1 MTEAITES
9 VTIYGIRNCTTM
21 QKARAWL
28 DAHGVA
34 YAFHDYK
41 TAGAP
46 PALVGRFAEAVGWEK
61 LLNRS
66 GLTFRRLAD
75 ADKADLDEAK
85 ALALMSAHPS
95 LIRRPVLD
103 RHGTLA
109 VGFRPEDYAA
119 AFGR

>member
-1 MTEAITES
+1 MT
-9 VTIYGIRNCTTM
+9 VTIYGIRNCSTV

-28 DAHGVA
+28 DAHGIA

-46 PALVGRFAEAVGWEK
+46 PALVARFADALGWEK

-66 GLTFRRLAD
+66 GLTFRRLPD
-75 ADKADLDEAK
+75 ADKADLDAAK

-103 RHGTLA
+103 RDGALS

-119 AFGR
+119 AFAG

>member
-1 MTEAITES
+1 MT

-34 YAFHDYK
+34 YTFHDYR

-46 PALVGRFAEAVGWEK
+46 PALVARFAAALGWEK
-61 LLNRS
+61 LVNRA
-66 GLTFRRLAD
+66 GLTFRRLPD
-75 ADKADLDEAK
+75 ADKADLDEAR

-103 RHGTLA
+103 RDDTLS
-109 VGFRPEDYAA
+109 VGFRHEDYAA
-119 AFGR
+119 AFGD